1 MMDSEIR
8 LAIGSSLDN
17 LELVQMVV
25 QETLARLD
33 LSTDATY
40 EIGMAVRE
48 AVANAIQHGNQNR
61 PEKRVFID
69 LGFNQ
74 GEVVIRVADEGEG
87 FDLERVRNPLADENL
102 LRPNGRGILFMREF
116 VDEIDYTF
124 NRDGGTVVT
133 LRKRIGETLSE
144 GNQEEEHR

>member
-1 MMDSEIR
+1 MDSEIR

-48 AVANAIQHGNQNR
+48 AVANAIQHGNKNR

-116 VDEIDYTF
+116 VDEIDYTS

-144 GNQEEEHR
+144 DNQEEEHR

>member
-61 PEKRVFID
+61 PEKRVLID

>member
-1 MMDSEIR
+1 MSSEIR

-48 AVANAIQHGNQNR
+48 AVANAIQHGNQNQ

-74 GEVVIRVADEGEG
+74 GEVVIRVADEGKG

-133 LRKRIGETLSE
+133 LRKRIDEALSE

>member
-1 MMDSEIR
+1 MSSEIR

-25 QETLARLD
+25 QETLAWLD

-48 AVANAIQHGNQNR
+48 AVANAIQHGNQNQ

-74 GEVVIRVADEGEG
+74 GEVVIRVADEGKG

-133 LRKRIGETLSE
+133 LRKRIDEALSE